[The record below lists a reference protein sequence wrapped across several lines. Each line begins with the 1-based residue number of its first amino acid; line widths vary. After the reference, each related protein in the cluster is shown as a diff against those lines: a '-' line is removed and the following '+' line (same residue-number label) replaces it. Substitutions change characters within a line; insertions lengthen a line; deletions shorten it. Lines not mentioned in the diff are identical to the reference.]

1 MAFPLS
7 RPTPPEPPERPKLEE
22 PKPALN
28 LEPFEDP
35 ALNWRVK
42 ELVVAG
48 CSLEA
53 AEKIALDR
61 TVDLHDA
68 VKLFH
73 STTHDL
79 AEAIL
84 L

>member
-1 MAFPLS
+1 MRLPGKA
-7 RPTPPEPPERPKLEE
+7 PEPAIPDAEKVNPPLD
-22 PKPALN
+22 

-42 ELVVAG
+42 ELVSAG
-48 CSLEA
+48 CSLGA
-53 AEKIALDR
+53 AKKIAVDR
-61 TVDLHDA
+61 TVDLHEA

-73 STTHDL
+73 STTKDL